1 MAEICENQNLNK
13 TNLQKYH
20 DASNSTRETNAG
32 QSPREGPVNML
43 KSAFNKRVL
52 TLSYDNVNEECLLPE
67 VFLQEACGQLKTEVD
82 SYLKVNYA
90 LKFNL
95 ELHALYGKPDMEDLE
110 KSLLHVQT
118 FPTKMKDIF
127 DIKDFEEAFS
137 AEIDKII
144 QNTEEFQTRD
154 SGWTLVQLIKV
165 ELNLNKYQPLKGSSY
180 IPLPRPIFLKKA
192 CLNVKNKD
200 NYCFKWAVLSAI
212 ANINRNSSRTSAYK
226 LNICSKTINCN
237 GYCLDFKGLQF
248 PLKLN
253 DIAIFEENNPT
264 ISINVFGCEP
274 ENYKVVGPYYKT
286 KGKKAKHINLLFLQE
301 NTNGHYVYIKNMS
314 RLLRQQTT
322 LHRRKVFIC
331 DDCLQHFLVKEE
343 LDKHIENECRNTVN
357 VPKKDRSILEFKNN
371 EKTTDVPFVIYANS
385 SYIFQSN
392 HTTIPQPYAFSYFI
406 KCSFNNDLDK
416 LRCFK
421 GPNSPEKFI
430 KSLIEDVN
438 YLYSNYFTK
447 SKPISS
453 DLTEQENLDF
463 MKNDS
468 CHVCSEVISEHDK
481 VKDHCQ
487 FSGKYK
493 GPAHYF
499 CIFNKK
505 LLTFF
510 PVIFQSFSAY
520 DCQLFVNE
528 FNNIDS
534 GSINIIPK
542 NKDSCISLS
551 KTINSDIGVKL
562 EIRFLDS
569 FSFIPSKLADVVKH
583 LTINDLNTFKSM
595 YPDDLSKFNLLI
607 KKAVFPYNYIDS
619 VEKLSDTCLPS
630 RDKFY
635 NKLRQ
640 TECSLEDYK
649 HAEAIWAKFEC
660 KTLKN
665 YLILH
670 MKTDVLLLTDVFQNF
685 RSICKR
691 TYGLDPC
698 HYYSTAGF
706 SWDAMLKTTK
716 IKLCLLTDKSIISF
730 LQKGIRGAVT
740 QCPQR
745 HSIANNKYLSDYKDQ
760 LPSKYIMHYEANN
773 LYDWA
778 MSQALPVGDFK
789 WLSNVEN
796 FSLDSIPNDS
806 NTGYILEVDLEY
818 PKEIHDKHNSLP
830 FCSDMK
836 TPPQATEK
844 KLVLDLNHKSE
855 YVIYYK
861 NLQQCLKHGLKL
873 KKIHRILKFKQKDW
887 LKKFISLKDATNL
900 NSFGKYVYK
909 ILNYAVYD
917 RAMGE
922 GDKSTTIKLVNKWE
936 SDGKRLGARALIAKH
951 EFNCI
956 HIFDED
962 TVGVELDNIYS
973 YYKPIYL
980 EFTILELM
988 KWKMYNFHYDNM
1000 MPKYNS
1006 NIELNYIDVNSFIY
1020 TIKTED
1026 VYKDFKDQLSFADT
1040 GYDVGKKKVMLKE
1053 FVALRSKMYCIKSAN
1068 FKETI
1073 NVDCE
1078 KSNSCKDSSLSEHKY
1093 CLYNKKIHYVTI
1105 NAFSRKLHT
1114 LYCTL
1119 FKDISSSYLDNKR
1132 YTCHDN
1138 INTLAWGH
1146 YKEKF
1151 VGYSVDDDDDYEM
1164 DETE

>member
-1 MAEICENQNLNK
+1 MAESYENQNVNT
-13 TNLQKYH
+13 TNLPVQQNCH
-20 DASNSTRETNAG
+20 DASNYEG
-32 QSPREGPVNML
+32 QTPREGSVKML
-43 KSAFNKRVL
+43 KTAFNKRVL
-52 TLSYDNVNEECLLPE
+52 NLSYDNVNQECLLPE
-67 VFLQEACGQLKTEVD
+67 VFLKEACGQLKTEVD

-95 ELHALYGKPDMEDLE
+95 ELHTLYGKPNMEDLE
-110 KSLLHVQT
+110 NILLHVQT
-118 FPTKMKDIF
+118 FQTKMKDVF
-127 DIKDFEEAFS
+127 YIKDFEEVFLT
-137 AEIDKII
+137 EINSIVHKM
-144 QNTEEFQTRD
+144 EEFQTRD

-165 ELNLNKYQPLKGSSY
+165 ELNLNKYQPLKGSSF
-180 IPLPRPIFLKKA
+180 IPLPKQILVKRA
-192 CLNVKNKD
+192 CINVQNKD
-200 NYCFKWAVLSAI
+200 DYCFKWALISAI
-212 ANINRNSSRTSAYK
+212 DLTKNSCRTTSYK
-226 LNICSKTINCN
+226 INICDTTINCK

-274 ENYKVVGPYYKT
+274 EKYKIVGPYYKT
-286 KGKKAKHINLLFLQE
+286 KGRKVKHVNLLFLQE
-301 NTNGHYVYIKNMS
+301 NTNGHYVYIRNMS
-314 RLLRQQTT
+314 RLLRTQTT
-322 LHRRKVFIC
+322 LHNQRVFIC
-331 DDCLQHFLVKEE
+331 DDCLKHFRVKEE
-343 LDKHIENECRNTVN
+343 LDKHIENECQNIVN
-357 VPKKDRSILEFKNN
+357 LPKKDRSIFEFKNN

-385 SYIFQSN
+385 SYIFQN
-392 HTTIPQPYAFSYFI
+392 IHTAIPQPYAFSYFI

-416 LRCFK
+416 LRCFR
-421 GPNSPEKFI
+421 GLNSPKKFI
-430 KSLIEDVN
+430 KSLIEDIN
-438 YLYSNYFTK
+438 YLYSNYLTNL
-447 SKPISS
+447 KPKLSI
-453 DLTEQENLDF
+453 LTEQENLDF
-463 MKNDS
+463 IKNDS
-468 CHVCSEVISEHDK
+468 CHVCSGIISEHDK

-487 FSGKYK
+487 LSGKYK

-499 CIFNKK
+499 CIINKK

-510 PVIFQSFSAY
+510 PVIFQNISVY

-528 FNNIDS
+528 FNNID
-534 GSINIIPK
+534 GPLNIIPQS
-542 NKDSCISLS
+542 NDSCIYLS
-551 KTINSDIGVKL
+551 KTIKSDIGVRL

-569 FSFIPSKLADVVKH
+569 FGFIPSKLADVVKH

-595 YPDDLSKFNLLI
+595 YPDDLSKFNLLT
-607 KKAVFPYNYIDS
+607 KKTVFPHNYIDS
-619 VEKLSDTCLPS
+619 VEKLSETCLPS

-716 IKLCLLTDKSIISF
+716 IKLSLLTDKTIISF

-745 HSIANNKYLSDYKDQ
+745 HSIANNKYLSDYNDQ
-760 LPSKYIMHYEANN
+760 LPSKYVMHYEANN

-836 TPPQATEK
+836 TPAQAKEK

-855 YVIYYK
+855 YVIYYT

-873 KKIHRILKFKQKDW
+873 TKIHRILKFKQTDW

-900 NSFGKYVYK
+900 NSFEKYVYE
-909 ILNYAVYD
+909 ILNNAVCD
-917 RAMGE
+917 RAMGK
-922 GDKSTTIKLVNKWE
+922 GDKTTTIKLVKKWE
-936 SDGKRLGARALIAKH
+936 NDGRKLGARAFIAKH
-951 EFNCI
+951 EFNSI
-956 HIFDED
+956 HIFDKD
-962 TVGVELDNIYS
+962 TVGAEFYNFYS
-973 YYKPIYL
+973 SYKPIYL

-988 KWKMYNFHYDNM
+988 KWKMYNFHYDHM

-1006 NIELNYIDVNSFIY
+1006 NIQLNYIDVNSFIY

-1040 GYDVGKKKVMLKE
+1040 GYDVGNKKIMLKE
-1053 FVALRSKMYCIKSAN
+1053 FVALRSKMYSVKSAN
-1068 FKETI
+1068 FKESI
-1073 NVDCE
+1073 KDD
-1078 KSNSCKDSSLSEHKY
+1078 CKDIRLSDYKL
-1093 CLYNKKIHYVTI
+1093 CLYNKKIHYATI
-1105 NAFSRKLHT
+1105 NDFSTKLHS
-1114 LYCTL
+1114 LYCKL
-1119 FKDISSSYLDNKR
+1119 FKDIASSYLDNKR

-1146 YKEKF
+1146 YKEKCL
-1151 VGYSVDDDDDYEM
+1151 GYYVDDDFEM